1 MLKETDA
8 LYFESYWKTNT
19 AHFRYKFMTREVF
32 VFAWFYND
40 IKKLMLQRT
49 AETFVKEGKK
59 TSFSFYI
66 FPNSTLP

>member
-8 LYFESYWKTNT
+8 LYFEFYQKTNT

-40 IKKLMLQRT
+40 IKKLMQQST
-49 AETFVKEGKK
+49 TKTFAKESKK
-59 TSFSFYI
+59 A
-66 FPNSTLP
+66 